1 MLRSKNFCCNQQS
14 SHLAILICIYVVQ
27 CVAAATV
34 DIVGSSLGPL
44 PLNASNAIS
53 TATRSESLHKEQTDT
68 LDAGTYEIRAVSGEP
83 NYKSVNLTWEVEFVP
98 ATSSS
103 NNDTDASSSLPPKNF
118 QIFYCEM
125 QSFGPHR
132 CRSKVIEDQK
142 LDQELDKETNEPI
155 RHYTARVD
163 NLRMATKY
171 SFHIKPQ
178 LKKKNLKISGR
189 SELLDNEIEND
200 LFQGQ
205 SIVIP
210 TKGFS
215 AQATKCLPHA
225 SEIEVETGPYFGGK
239 IAVDGGN
246 CGVKGNPKEPTDKY
260 IMRIDHKMCGS
271 LVKPETNTVETFITV
286 QENLGIFTHSTRRF
300 VVVCSFQSGMQT
312 VRASFTVPG
321 KGGVAAAVEN
331 DPFEPDRMGREQRQM
346 NFVDKSGLVLKEENS
361 VEEVNTMATVAI
373 IEDIIP
379 GVNEEDIKHEKQT
392 SEEPVK
398 YHHQAEFAKLVNQ
411 LEDERGTHQIKND
424 FQNFAGNLGS
434 VVLTVSLS
442 VIMIGIFVFVVV
454 RESRRNTT
462 SRRNMQQLPKSP

>member
-1 MLRSKNFCCNQQS
+1 MLRSKNYCCNQQS

-27 CVAAATV
+27 YVAAATV
-34 DIVGSSLGPL
+34 VGSLGL
-44 PLNASNAIS
+44 ASGASVSNTTS
-53 TATRSESLHKEQTDT
+53 SLHNLPQEQANT

-98 ATSSS
+98 ATT
-103 NNDTDASSSLPPKNF
+103 NDTDALPPPKTF

-132 CRSKVIEDQK
+132 CRSKVIEDKK
-142 LDQELDKETNEPI
+142 LELDKENEPI
-155 RHYTARVD
+155 MHYTARVD

-189 SELLDNEIEND
+189 SELLDNEVEND

-205 SIVIP
+205 SIIIP

-246 CGVKGNPKEPTDKY
+246 CGVRGNPKAPTDKY
-260 IMRIDHKMCGS
+260 VMRIDHKMCGS

-346 NFVDKSGLVLKEENS
+346 NFVDKSGLVLKEEAS
-361 VEEVNTMATVAI
+361 VDEEEVSTMATVAI
-373 IEDIIP
+373 VEDIIP
-379 GVNEEDIKHEKQT
+379 GVNEEDIKHEPT
-392 SEEPVK
+392 EAEENEEPVM
-398 YHHQAEFAKLVNQ
+398 YHRQAKFAKLINQ
-411 LEDERGTHQIKND
+411 LDDERGTHQIKSD

-442 VIMIGIFVFVVV
+442 VIMVGVFVYVV
-454 RESRRNTT
+454 FRESRRNTI